1 MKALQIEGAANGSA
15 EWEGEGLRLTAAA
28 CTDWFFHPAGELRRA
43 NVVRAGMT
51 VDEDVFTLSAR
62 VSVDFCSAF
71 DAGALFVQVDEDNW
85 AKLAFELSG
94 AGEPTVV
101 SVITRGTSDDA
112 DGPSLQGDTLWLRVH
127 GNGDTLAFHFSVD
140 GRYWRFLRWF
150 TLRGRQRKNQ
160 LAFSVR
166 SKASSLHGY
175 LHNSEA
181 WRNPCGSELA
191 REWAQ
196 NGHKT

>member
-15 EWEGEGLRLTAAA
+15 QWEGEDLNLAAAA
-28 CTDWFFHPAGELRRA
+28 CTDWFFHPAGEVRRA
-43 NVVRAGMT
+43 NVIRAGMT
-51 VDEDVFTLSAR
+51 VDEEVFTLSAR

-112 DGPSLQGDTLWLRVH
+112 DGPSLQGDSVWLRVH

-150 TLRGRQRKNQ
+150 TLPG
-160 LAFSVR
+160 LARRPLRIGVAVQAPTGEGCSARF
-166 SKASSLHGY
+166 
-175 LHNSEA
+175 
-181 WRNPCGSELA
+181 SELSLDHRVIA
-191 REWAQ
+191 DLR
-196 NGHKT
+196 NGS